1 MNNRDRTLPA
11 HGPCRASCA
20 PSRGAA
26 SRGSTFEPLPS
37 PVNLDEVDGEVLVV
51 EAGGRRA
58 PQTSGL
64 NGRSCPS
71 LPTTSCSGPPEF
83 TERERPSTTSAGRGS
98 PLLQRVAPVARLGHD
113 LGGQACPPRAGRRR
127 GRGPSPGPLTTT
139 VDEIETHRDPVLV
152 VSDVPAHGR
161 RAPAAHVE
169 GRSAVVARSGSI
181 GRAAQVPHL
190 AAVGAL
196 GKRSLKRSGL
206 TRRLFAPGRD
216 DARPRF
222 ASAHPSRPEFT
233 R

>member
-1 MNNRDRTLPA
+1 M
-11 HGPCRASCA
+11 
-20 PSRGAA
+20 
-26 SRGSTFEPLPS
+26 
-37 PVNLDEVDGEVLVV
+37 NLDEVDGEVLVV

-139 VDEIETHRDPVLV
+139 VDEIETHRDPRRRSSARCAGPRSAAGTREVAGDDAGEARSAEGV
-152 VSDVPAHGR
+152 VCQAPRVT
-161 RAPAAHVE
+161 PAA
-169 GRSAVVARSGSI
+169 GRNGCA
-181 GRAAQVPHL
+181 
-190 AAVGAL
+190 
-196 GKRSLKRSGL
+196 
-206 TRRLFAPGRD
+206 RRLPCSHEA
-216 DARPRF
+216 
-222 ASAHPSRPEFT
+222 
-233 R
+233 